1 MKTIKVEH
9 DRDNCIG
16 CKSCC
21 SIAPQNW
28 VMFEGDGKARLL
40 GSKRKGKFYV
50 GEVFECDIEANK
62 KAAKACPVNIIRVC
76 E

>member
-1 MKTIKVEH
+1 
-9 DRDNCIG
+9 
-16 CKSCC
+16 
-21 SIAPQNW
+21 
-28 VMFEGDGKARLL
+28 MFEGDGKARLL